1 MTTTE
6 PRALPNAD
14 DKAALK
20 VIATDIIQTCPSLQD
35 CAHEVASDLLK
46 KYAIT
51 GLDPDQVYF
60 HRFDASQSSSKAFT
74 GWEHVHARP
83 TASMTLTEL
92 VTHRF
97 RVADQD
103 NADLLDVY
111 AGFYS
116 VGADADTYNE
126 TNEVRLHGNDVLRDF
141 WSIDFSAFYNGRL
154 STFWNKSATDFRTLA
169 KCNFLLSAVRAR
181 DLRQLSDEDFRFICE
196 AAIGPITWPVTL
208 QLLQSEQPGNDR
220 IRAFDIAG
228 YVATDL
234 LRFVAPKGRHIL
246 YLPGET
252 AAFQVLETAT
262 DLHFWVLQRMN
273 KEEVRQDFMRHFALA
288 DRQKIAEGLTDLMN
302 QLVKTWGRYEHHLIN
317 QRNQIIEGDAFSW
330 LRDSTRTA
338 MFAEAALSLTS
349 NGDLRKKLWIGYL
362 GAGVKILGP
371 MAMVGWP
378 VALPAVGASIAS
390 MGLNIDQAVNGRTAA
405 DRKAGIVG
413 AVLAG
418 IDLLF
423 NLAVLKGPGSLEDVG
438 PAVDAAEAQDMAD
451 LKGPPQAASTDT
463 PGPLPTGSRPLF
475 PEPIEEL
482 SEFDLAR
489 ARAYYTLNPPLPRVP
504 PLMSQVETTVDL
516 LDSVFAEKNGLVIG
530 ESRGSIGSK
539 QLLIE
544 HMPDLAERGVKTLYL
559 QRLLSNVNQLDLD
572 AFARTGDMSQELESY
587 LQKLDFMAGNDPD
600 GEFNLQSLVREADAW
615 QIRVQA
621 IDSSTT
627 FNMDTNADWQPDYR
641 MARSFFAS
649 ETINANE
656 EINGPG
662 KWVALVDQ
670 DNMTTF
676 GGYRGISEQTG
687 ATSLRIDDV
696 APGQTQSVGAD
707 PGLLVEHDDL
717 PDAFSHEP
725 SPAGN
730 QNELIQAD
738 WRVQSPTLWAT
749 RSPQDLHALLPEPGM
764 FTFQRY
770 RNSVL
775 VVYRNAQG
783 RLADSVVRF
792 TPGGRINLETPMRP
806 AHDAT
811 TVDTLDELKDALIEK
826 GMQPMGWPSAA
837 DALDTLATDLGS
849 TVPDIEQPVIPQ
861 NWHAN
866 ELLDALTPGRA
877 PGKFYGVYSL
887 SSNPANAIMINDGAY
902 YVRYEPDAN
911 GGGTWAIIDPEQPNA
926 FSGSMPVRLND
937 QGEWQLTPRG
947 GLKGGG
953 NIHPGRSRTRVRT
966 LPQPAAPQTPVPA
979 APQPGRS
986 LPSVPGE
993 TPSGSS
999 SPLTQY
1005 DTQYR
1010 TSLRKV
1016 AFGRREYHIRI
1027 VRQPDGTIRRISAY
1041 DEYVA
1046 PKRTS
1051 LLKDTR
1057 EFFFTRE
1064 GMSRPL
1070 PARPNLARVMTS
1082 TSTQELIE
1090 RVFSEAP
1097 GLVIGESQDRI
1108 ASMQFL
1114 LENMPALA
1122 TQEVKTLYFHR
1133 LLNDFNQLD
1142 LDEFFNTG
1150 RMDSD
1155 LQACLDD
1162 LQNDPSGRFTPLAV
1176 VKAARTNGIRVQATD
1191 CMASYRFPGPSMS
1204 DLEEQAIKT
1213 YLTHTLMD
1221 ADKAL
1226 NGAGKWVVLTDQDSV
1241 NTLRNLP
1248 GISEMQ
1254 GGLSLRIEE
1263 VPLDQP
1269 ALIEIDPGIEVQRGS
1284 STYDGTTLD
1293 GPTTLFADMSLQ
1305 MPTPLYARTDAQID
1319 RLLSRP
1325 GMFTLEQSEETW
1337 TLIHHSREDRLIHTP
1352 VERTATGDY
1361 MINRPA
1367 WPELHQVPFAR
1378 VIDLYWG
1385 LKNMGMKMV
1394 GRLPQ

>member
-20 VIATDIIQTCPSLQD
+20 AIATDIIQTCPSLQD
-35 CAHEVASDLLK
+35 CAHEVASNLLK
-46 KYAIT
+46 KYAIS

-273 KEEVRQDFMRHFALA
+273 KEEVRLDFMRHFALS

-302 QLVKTWGRYEHHLIN
+302 QLVKTWGRYDHHLIN
-317 QRNQIIEGDAFSW
+317 QRNQIVEGDAFSW

-438 PAVDAAEAQDMAD
+438 PAVDAAEAQEMAD
-451 LKGPPQAASTDT
+451 LKGPAQPASTVS
-463 PGPLPTGSRPLF
+463 PAPQPTGSRSPL
-475 PEPIEEL
+475 PEPIEAL
-482 SEFDLAR
+482 GEFDLAR
-489 ARAYYTLNPPLPRVP
+489 ARAYYRLNPPLPRVP
-504 PLMSQVETTVDL
+504 PLTSQVETTVDL

-544 HMPDLAERGVKTLYL
+544 HLPDLAERGVKTLYL

-587 LQKLDFMAGNDPD
+587 LQKLDFMTGNDPD
-600 GEFNLQSLVREADAW
+600 GEFNLQNLVREANAW

-621 IDSSTT
+621 IDTSTT
-627 FNMDTNADWQPDYR
+627 FNIDTDADWQPDYR
-641 MARSFFAS
+641 MAPSFFAS
-649 ETINANE
+649 ETINAHE

-670 DNMTTF
+670 DNMATF
-676 GGYRGISEQTG
+676 EGYQGISEQTG

-707 PGLLVEHDDL
+707 PGLPVAHDDL

-725 SPAGN
+725 SPAGE

-792 TPGGRINLETPMRP
+792 TPGGRINLETPLRP
-806 AHDAT
+806 AHDST

-926 FSGSMPVRLND
+926 FSGSIPVRLND

-947 GLKGGG
+947 VLKGGG
-953 NIHPGRSRTRVRT
+953 NIHPGRSRTRART
-966 LPQPAAPQTPVPA
+966 LPQPAPPQTPVPVA
-979 APQPGRS
+979 SQPGRL
-986 LPSVPGE
+986 LPTVPSE

-1016 AFGRREYHIRI
+1016 AFGQREYHVRI

-1114 LENMPALA
+1114 LENMPTLA
-1122 TQEVKTLYFHR
+1122 AQEVKTLYFHR

-1155 LQACLDD
+1155 LKVYLDD
-1162 LQNDPSGRFTPLAV
+1162 LQSDPSGHFTPLAV

-1191 CMASYRFPGPSMS
+1191 CMASYRFPGLTMTE
-1204 DLEEQAIKT
+1204 LEEQAVKT
-1213 YLTHTLMD
+1213 YLTHTIMD

-1226 NGAGKWVVLTDQDSV
+1226 NGPGKWVVLTDQGNV

-1248 GISEMQ
+1248 GISELQ
-1254 GGLSLRIEE
+1254 GGIGLRIEE

-1269 ALIEIDPGIEVQRGS
+1269 ALIETDPGIEVQRDS
-1284 STYDGTTLD
+1284 STYGGTTLD
-1293 GPTTLFADMSLQ
+1293 GSNTLFADMSLQ
-1305 MPTPLYARTDAQID
+1305 LPTPLYARTDAELD
-1319 RLLSRP
+1319 RLLLRP
-1325 GMFTLEQSEETW
+1325 GTFTLVESEETW
-1337 TLIHHSREDRLIHTP
+1337 TLIHRSREDRLIHTP

-1385 LKNMGMKMV
+1385 LRGMGMKMA
-1394 GRLPQ
+1394 GRLPL